1 MEIGWWVEIVTH
13 HNRFLTLE
21 WVFDTEPVSQSLF
34 FFSGRIIMRLTIVL
48 DSCFLHIICFL
59 LCFFSVIIFL
69 FFATH
74 CMWFL
79 RLMLLCFFLAKKCN
93 QIHRMGME
101 HMFHVRIYVLFQIIE
116 SAGDQRDTNCE
127 VKCSWMLI
135 SVLARK
141 KEKQISQIF
150 RSSRMSSFHMLRPMD
165 AISCWRFVG
174 LHYTK
179 RVEFSDFSVKNS
191 IFGHNSPTGISI
203 EISWTIYCGH
213 FSLQTSYFL
222 NFDTQRTCEFLSLLP
237 LLVLTKYAQWEKETH
252 KNDRS

>member
-79 RLMLLCFFLAKKCN
+79 RLMLLCFFFGEKMQSN
-93 QIHRMGME
+93 TPDGYGT
-101 HMFHVRIYVLFQIIE
+101 YV
-116 SAGDQRDTNCE
+116 S
-127 VKCSWMLI
+127 CSHL
-135 SVLARK
+135 
-141 KEKQISQIF
+141 
-150 RSSRMSSFHMLRPMD
+150 
-165 AISCWRFVG
+165 RFVSNYRVSG
-174 LHYTK
+174 RSTRYKLWSEMLMNADKCFSKKK
-179 RVEFSDFSVKNS
+179 REANQP
-191 IFGHNSPTGISI
+191 NIS
-203 EISWTIYCGH
+203 
-213 FSLQTSYFL
+213 
-222 NFDTQRTCEFLSLLP
+222 
-237 LLVLTKYAQWEKETH
+237 
-252 KNDRS
+252 